1 MCSEREW
8 REREQFRELS
18 RLEYAEGATDHD
30 KRPRCDPALAVRRF
44 KRPEAGAP
52 PPPPSELRP
61 LPVLQS
67 TAAYLLRLWH
77 SRPGVSIIDRYHFIS
92 DRFRA
97 MMQDLAVQRISSPEL
112 LCSIA
117 RFHALM
123 DLAFCQTSTAD
134 GFSQVQNREMLC
146 NALISAL
153 QLGAAPPPTA
163 LHAELL
169 GYFLLLH
176 ADQPETF
183 TCELLRAPA
192 AVRQSELVL
201 RVLRLA
207 AAFANGDAP
216 LFWRCV
222 RALPPLAACCT
233 LQLLPAMRDATL
245 RAHDAALKA
254 PQPASARLV
263 PVRTMAARL
272 GLRDEQAAARLLE
285 WHGVRLEPAA
295 AAGGAPVAHFRAPN
309 ATFVASPPAIEPP
322 LPPPA
327 VPSLERLAAALAR
340 HAAQPAPAAAAPA
353 DAAPVPA
360 GSGTPPPP
368 TADVRVAQAAQAAQA
383 LAKVDIGGSEAA
395 PAPATPARGGKDWL
409 FLLLADDVGATGICS
424 PPAWPSL
431 D

>member
-52 PPPPSELRP
+52 PPPSSELRP
-61 LPVLQS
+61 LPALQS